1 MATSVLVRARVH
13 AAGLLH
19 AHTERV
25 AAHATALPLLGEDV
39 SMLISPRGLKF
50 KAS

>member
-1 MATSVLVRARVH
+1 MATSVLVRARVL
-13 AAGLLH
+13 AAGILH
-19 AHTERV
+19 AHAERV
-25 AAHATALPLLGEDV
+25 AADATALPLLGEDV